1 MSAKEMFE
9 NINMYKQNV
18 AYPDKV
24 IMYID
29 IRSKLVVTFY
39 LKEKKIAID
48 SLNDN
53 QGKRYELN
61 YKIFQAINKQVEEL
75 WGDDLLKNNGNQ

>member
-1 MSAKEMFE
+1 MSAKELFE

-53 QGKRYELN
+53 QEKRYELN
-61 YKIFQAINKQVEEL
+61 YKVFQAINKQVEEL
-75 WGDDLLKNNGNQ
+75 GWNNDNN

>member
-1 MSAKEMFE
+1 MSANEFFE

-18 AYPDKV
+18 VYPDKV
-24 IMYID
+24 IMYTD
-29 IRSKLVVTFY
+29 IRCKLVVTFY

-61 YKIFQAINKQVEEL
+61 YKIFQAINKQISEL
-75 WGDDLLKNNGNQ
+75 GWNNERKGE

>member
-9 NINMYKQNV
+9 KINMYKQNV
-18 AYPDKV
+18 VYPDKV
-24 IMYID
+24 IMYTD
-29 IRSKLVVTFY
+29 IRSKLVITFY
-39 LKEKKIAID
+39 LKEKKITID

-75 WGDDLLKNNGNQ
+75 GWNNEK